1 MGESPEDL
9 LPADPV
15 LGEVDRLRWLAVGL
29 RWGDLAEGA
38 VRPGG
43 VVVPQVLGQHPVQV
57 LLIDDQELCV
67 PKASST
73 LCNQAVFVDQATNS
87 SLFLDAVVVEIDRFG

>member
-1 MGESPEDL
+1 MRGP
-9 LPADPV
+9 
-15 LGEVDRLRWLAVGL
+15 
-29 RWGDLAEGA
+29 EGA
-38 VRPGG
+38 SVQQCTGATRL
-43 VVVPQVLGQHPVQV
+43 VPQVLGQHPVQV

-67 PKASST
+67 PKTSST